1 MDGLSVKKKEYMPL
15 RKSAAYNH
23 KNYRMR
29 TLM

>member
-23 KNYRMR
+23 RIIGCV
-29 TLM
+29 L